1 VEVQSGPD
9 NLIFEK
15 YSNVM
20 NLIFVG
26 LTFGVGMPILFPV
39 TLGCLIEYYLIE
51 RILTVFYYRKPD
63 MIDDEVNNTALDMM
77 PWGIV
82 LYVAN
87 GYWMFSNKQIF
98 SNEVYPKNSLTDA
111 ETTGHSIFKIKPDHA
126 FGFFMFALFI
136 SVVVISQWLINLIK
150 RYVYRDTK
158 VAELLSVENL
168 PNYFNCL
175 FKKDIDWWLNEEK
188 YIR

>member
-1 VEVQSGPD
+1 
-9 NLIFEK
+9 
-15 YSNVM
+15 M
-20 NLIFVG
+20 
-26 LTFGVGMPILFPV
+26 
-39 TLGCLIEYYLIE
+39 
-51 RILTVFYYRKPD
+51 
-63 MIDDEVNNTALDMM
+63 
-77 PWGIV
+77 
-82 LYVAN
+82 
-87 GYWMFSNKQIF
+87 F
-98 SNEVYPKNSLTDA
+98 SNEVYLRKWLSDS
-111 ETTGHSIFKIKPDHA
+111 EITGHSIWDIKYDHA